1 MIEQLQTYWPILS
14 SGLGVLFGGAVTWA
28 TAKMK
33 IDNIFKS
40 HDALVLR
47 VAALESA
54 KESDRV
60 MLADRL
66 ARIETTL
73 NAVHIKIETGH
84 SSRQ

>member
-1 MIEQLQTYWPILS
+1 MLDLLKTYWPIIS